1 MSDLGQGFG
10 DQSDLLVPGNLD
22 LFSRPRVQTPEGTAT
37 VRSMSFGTDKGEVLV
52 PTVHPEGR
60 IMSDEEAKQRY
71 RDTGEHLGIFKTPEA
86 ATAYAQWLHGQQ
98 ESLLPKTGGAPGWTA
113 EDEARAQEQ
122 ARTADVP
129 PNVRDY
135 MAHEEDRGEGDRGG
149 SGIYRLFDEGEQ
161 PDRSKEL
168 HDQLWNRPDVHD
180 RLIDARLNGHSWG
193 DIQSHMA
200 AHYDNGGTRE
210 QLGFA
215 PAEGLMARLDGQHSQ
230 NMQVAMADDPVT
242 GYGSMIP
249 GVGGTGDIQRNA
261 ASMGGGFGPRASLGK
276 YTQTPEGLH
285 NYQINQGGQPT
296 GFVEFTKQGNV
307 ARVENIAVE
316 GRAGGLGA
324 GETRAMARRF
334 FSDHPEID
342 TIGGRH
348 VSGSQAP
355 HEITFSRQ
363 QLLGPGE

>member
-1 MSDLGQGFG
+1 MSDLGDTTENENSGPAAGRFGALREQIFQGG
-10 DQSDLLVPGNLD
+10 QGAPDLDTTAGGLNKLPEDQ
-22 LFSRPRVQTPEGTAT
+22 RVKPE
-37 VRSMSFGTDKGEVLV
+37 D
-52 PTVHPEGR
+52 
-60 IMSDEEAKQRY
+60 
-71 RDTGEHLGIFKTPEA
+71 LGINPPFEP
-86 ATAYAQWLHGQQ
+86 QQ
-98 ESLLPKTGGAPGWTA
+98 G
-113 EDEARAQEQ
+113 
-122 ARTADVP
+122 
-129 PNVRDY
+129 
-135 MAHEEDRGEGDRGG
+135 
-149 SGIYRLFDEGEQ
+149 
-161 PDRSKEL
+161 PDI
-168 HDQLWNRPDVHD
+168 HD